1 MFQDYVLDPKTHSE
15 KKALTTLSW
24 RATNHEDD
32 YSVSIH
38 LLAVA
43 VKVGWRF
50 RLAQDFLRLRN
61 KTLSV
66 SVSDSKPLLRHIY
79 ERCSKRAV
87 PQVIAVKWELVSALS
102 VALYATEFSFFDVFQ

>member
-1 MFQDYVLDPKTHSE
+1 VGGSLLFQDYVLDPKTHSE

-43 VKVGWRF
+43 VKVEWRF

-66 SVSDSKPLLRHIY
+66 SGSDSKPLLRHIY

-87 PQVIAVKWELVSALS
+87 P
-102 VALYATEFSFFDVFQ
+102 